1 MYLSVRDA
9 ITNRACFDKNTA
21 FCRER
26 QAIVDKHTQNESFES
41 EPDSCEVDTLET
53 SQCLAKRSRLS
64 YFKFILS
71 TAALSQSV
79 FNIIKY
85 CNVVTTRFWFEVIAS
100 GPLPRQQIWVT
111 QTKSKK
117 EMFRGRVKRL
127 NLLRYVKFTCS
138 TSPWALFSDPMFAKV
153 PWSST

>member
-1 MYLSVRDA
+1 MSATESRIALASIKTRLFVANARLSSTNTHKTNHSKASRIAVR
-9 ITNRACFDKNTA
+9 
-21 FCRER
+21 
-26 QAIVDKHTQNESFES
+26 S
-41 EPDSCEVDTLET
+41 T

-85 CNVVTTRFWFEVIAS
+85 CNEVVTTRFWFEVIAS

-138 TSPWALFSDPMFAKV
+138 TSPWALFSDPMFANV